1 MSDHQLTFSTR
12 KVKRDNLI
20 SITMLKHYTVSMFL
34 EELQRMNFLNYE
46 RFSCIDAAYND
57 FLNKLMKVVKEITP
71 TKEIRLKNIRK
82 NGLIGELW
90 S

>member
-1 MSDHQLTFSTR
+1 
-12 KVKRDNLI
+12 
-20 SITMLKHYTVSMFL
+20 
-34 EELQRMNFLNYE
+34 MNFLNYE

-57 FLNKLMKVVKEITP
+57 FLNKLMKVVKEIAP